1 MLTILQVRLQQ
12 YMNRELP
19 DVQAGLEK
27 AKEPGI
33 KLPTSGGSSKKSDTV
48 KGFSIVSEAEV
59 GGFLEFPCFFYDPT
73 DVGTSVSLPFS
84 IPDLHLKFFSSCT
97 AEV

>member
-1 MLTILQVRLQQ
+1 MDCSPPGFSIHGILRQ
-12 YMNRELP
+12 E
-19 DVQAGLEK
+19 
-27 AKEPGI
+27 
-33 KLPTSGGSSKKSDTV
+33 KSDTV

-73 DVGTSVSLPFS
+73 DVGNSVSLPFS